1 MITEIP
7 TPDIIEKIIRDGLQT
22 EINNIVNEETQLA
35 KEKVAGRVQ
44 ELKHG
49 AIGKILSKF
58 RLTQVNSPEMWTYTL
73 KFEI

>member
-7 TPDIIEKIIRDGLQT
+7 TPDIIEKIIREGLQT

-35 KEKVAGRVQ
+35 KEKVAARVQ

-58 RLTQVNSPEMWTYTL
+58 RMTRVENPENWTYAL
-73 KFEI
+73 KFEV